1 MQPMMVVLCSEGNNA
16 KSAADL
22 FSAYRSGAGVDGI
35 AGAEVTKLTPN
46 RAVSQD
52 QSSQQLN
59 SLW

>member
-46 RAVSQD
+46 RAVS
-52 QSSQQLN
+52 
-59 SLW
+59 